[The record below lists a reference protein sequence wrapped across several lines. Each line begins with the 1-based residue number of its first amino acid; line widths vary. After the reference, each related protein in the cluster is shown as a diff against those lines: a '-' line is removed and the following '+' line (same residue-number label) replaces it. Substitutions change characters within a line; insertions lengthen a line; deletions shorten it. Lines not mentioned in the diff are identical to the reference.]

1 MICLPSI
8 YVSHLAK
15 GKGRNMAGNGNRI
28 KNYLK
33 ISFLFSAIVCVIL
46 FVFMGM
52 HLTDA
57 TENVIDKVG
66 RQYMRE
72 ISSQLQQKFDT
83 IVNLRVEQLEGLIE
97 RNPSTEEGWSD
108 EMYKELEISAGV
120 RDFIA
125 LGLYR
130 YDGTIEMIYG
140 DNITPEDKMVVN
152 CNCAAN
158 NHMVHTGYN
167 EKGERLFILGKTV
180 GYEMQDGK
188 KSDVLFAVLPFDYFN
203 EAMFLSAPDTKI
215 TSHIIDAEGNYIIAN
230 GSAAKYT
237 NLYDRIANDV
247 IGVNGKDKEEYITE
261 IKQAIEQDKDYSSL
275 YKIGKNVKR
284 LYLVK
289 IADQI
294 DWYVFTVMPYEELG
308 DVINGLYET
317 RYITMLVVVLI
328 IIAIMLCIFTGYYRL
343 THRQMKE
350 LAKARESA
358 DKANKAKSHFLTS
371 MSHDIRTPMNA
382 IIGMSDIAVKNIN
395 NPEKATDCLKKVQLS
410 SKHLL
415 GLINDILDMTSIE
428 SGMLVIENRDVSL
441 HQLTSECVNIMQS
454 QIRAKKQNFD
464 VFIGDIISEHI
475 YSDSIRL
482 EQVLINLL
490 SNANK
495 YTPQDGTIHL
505 RVYQTPSTING
516 EHIRTIFEVQ
526 DNGIGM
532 SKEFAERIFEKFS
545 REETE
550 TVRNIN
556 GSGLGMA
563 ITKSIIDMME
573 GIIELQSN
581 INEGTTFKVVL
592 DTKKSR
598 LYEEEMKLPAWKA
611 LVVDDNEE
619 LCQSA
624 SNTLNELGLIAEW
637 TQDGMKAIRMVEEHH
652 KMNDDYH
659 FVLVDWKMPNM
670 DGIETIREL
679 RKHISADIPVFL
691 ISAYSPA
698 DVEGVLDETDIAG
711 FISKPLFKSNLYEHL
726 AQYIGNETLLKNEDE
741 DIDYLSGKKILL
753 AEDNDINAEIVEEIM
768 SAYGAIV
775 TRTENG
781 KDCVEMFST
790 SSEGA
795 YDVIFMDVHMPIM
808 DGYEATKNIRSLNR
822 KDRNIPIIAMTADV
836 FSDNIENCKSSGMD
850 ECITKP
856 LDMKECM
863 RILRK
868 YL

>member
-1 MICLPSI
+1 
-8 YVSHLAK
+8 
-15 GKGRNMAGNGNRI
+15 
-28 KNYLK
+28 
-33 ISFLFSAIVCVIL
+33 
-46 FVFMGM
+46 
-52 HLTDA
+52 
-57 TENVIDKVG
+57 
-66 RQYMRE
+66 
-72 ISSQLQQKFDT
+72 
-83 IVNLRVEQLEGLIE
+83 
-97 RNPSTEEGWSD
+97 
-108 EMYKELEISAGV
+108 
-120 RDFIA
+120 
-125 LGLYR
+125 
-130 YDGTIEMIYG
+130 
-140 DNITPEDKMVVN
+140 
-152 CNCAAN
+152 
-158 NHMVHTGYN
+158 
-167 EKGERLFILGKTV
+167 
-180 GYEMQDGK
+180 
-188 KSDVLFAVLPFDYFN
+188 
-203 EAMFLSAPDTKI
+203 
-215 TSHIIDAEGNYIIAN
+215 
-230 GSAAKYT
+230 
-237 NLYDRIANDV
+237 
-247 IGVNGKDKEEYITE
+247 
-261 IKQAIEQDKDYSSL
+261 
-275 YKIGKNVKR
+275 
-284 LYLVK
+284 
-289 IADQI
+289 
-294 DWYVFTVMPYEELG
+294 
-308 DVINGLYET
+308 
-317 RYITMLVVVLI
+317 
-328 IIAIMLCIFTGYYRL
+328 
-343 THRQMKE
+343 
-350 LAKARESA
+350 
-358 DKANKAKSHFLTS
+358 
-371 MSHDIRTPMNA
+371 
-382 IIGMSDIAVKNIN
+382 
-395 NPEKATDCLKKVQLS
+395 
-410 SKHLL
+410 
-415 GLINDILDMTSIE
+415 
-428 SGMLVIENRDVSL
+428 
-441 HQLTSECVNIMQS
+441 
-454 QIRAKKQNFD
+454 
-464 VFIGDIISEHI
+464 
-475 YSDSIRL
+475 
-482 EQVLINLL
+482 
-490 SNANK
+490 
-495 YTPQDGTIHL
+495 
-505 RVYQTPSTING
+505 
-516 EHIRTIFEVQ
+516 
-526 DNGIGM
+526 M